1 MQKFNCLYNPITATP
16 FRNDSKYIEILPC
29 QSLKPY
35 IKCFWGTKRP
45 ITNIKKDITTDE
57 LIIPDT
63 CMDIIFDHCEFV
75 NVHLNQC
82 SLSRVHFISCRI
94 SGMELSQS
102 LVQDTLFQL
111 CKGHYCD
118 FGGST
123 FKECAF
129 DINDLTGSGFVQ
141 CDFKKTSFDKC
152 ILNSTEWFNT
162 KLKELD
168 FSSCEIENI
177 AVSSD
182 KLTGVVVN
190 SSQALEFVKLLG
202 LVVRD

>member
-1 MQKFNCLYNPITATP
+1 MKKLKINTSLEPMDEWTYESYVSDYIFENVCIEENLDNITMDGCKF
-16 FRNDSKYIEILPC
+16 SKCQFKDCSFSFIE
-29 QSLKPY
+29 Y
-35 IKCFWGTKRP
+35 
-45 ITNIKKDITTDE
+45 
-57 LIIPDT
+57 
-63 CMDIIFDHCEFV
+63 MDIIFDHCEFE

-118 FGGST
+118 
-123 FKECAF
+123 F

-202 LVVRD
+202 IVVKD

>member
-1 MQKFNCLYNPITATP
+1 MKKLKINTSLEPMDEWTYETYVSDYIFENVCIEENLDNITMDGCKF
-16 FRNDSKYIEILPC
+16 SKCQFKDCSFSFIE
-29 QSLKPY
+29 
-35 IKCFWGTKRP
+35 
-45 ITNIKKDITTDE
+45 
-57 LIIPDT
+57 

-123 FKECAF
+123 FKDCAF

-162 KLKELD
+162 KLKSL
-168 FSSCEIENI
+168 I
-177 AVSSD
+177 
-182 KLTGVVVN
+182 
-190 SSQALEFVKLLG
+190 SQAVKLKILRCR
-202 LVVRD
+202 VIN